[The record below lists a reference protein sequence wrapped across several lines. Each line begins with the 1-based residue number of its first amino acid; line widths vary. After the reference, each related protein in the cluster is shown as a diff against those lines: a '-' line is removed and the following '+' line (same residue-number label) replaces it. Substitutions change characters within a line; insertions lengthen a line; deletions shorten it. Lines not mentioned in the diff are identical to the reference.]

1 MCRFGLCSYIFL
13 NLPVIGHFLSVWLSD
28 EKECVTM
35 SHLLPVGEPK
45 YIVLSWVKQR
55 PAQKII
61 LVVTVN
67 TWYKKDVNEVS
78 SYTLTF

>member
-1 MCRFGLCSYIFL
+1 
-13 NLPVIGHFLSVWLSD
+13 
-28 EKECVTM
+28 M

-45 YIVLSWVKQR
+45 YIVLSRVKQR

-67 TWYKKDVNEVS
+67 TCYKNDVNEVS
-78 SYTLTF
+78 SYTLTL

>member
-1 MCRFGLCSYIFL
+1 MEHL
-13 NLPVIGHFLSVWLSD
+13 LSVWLSD

-45 YIVLSWVKQR
+45 YIVLSRVKQK

-61 LVVTVN
+61 QVVTVN
-67 TWYKKDVNEVS
+67 T
-78 SYTLTF
+78 